1 MAKKS
6 KPAAQAPA
14 SNGESI
20 AGYFRKI
27 FAETP
32 KLLKTR
38 SNEKLLKRWL
48 ADHPDEKKVPD
59 SVKSSLSN
67 IKSVLRSKKRKRRK
81 ANAAAAAEIAAGPVA
96 VAVKKPKTMVLET
109 LEERIDDCLT
119 DARNLDKD
127 GLEEVIRLLRKARNG
142 VVWKLGQ

>member
-1 MAKKS
+1 MAKKR
-6 KPAAQAPA
+6 KPAASVPS

-20 AGYFRKI
+20 AGYFRKV
-27 FAETP
+27 FAEAP

-38 SNEKLLKRWL
+38 SNAKLLDRWL
-48 ADHPDEKKVPD
+48 VDHPGAREVPD

-81 ANAAAAAEIAAGPVA
+81 AKAAGAIAAVPVA
-96 VAVKKPKTMVLET
+96 VAVRQPKTSVLET
-109 LEERIDDCLT
+109 LEEQIDDCLT
-119 DARNLDKD
+119 AARKIDKE
-127 GLEEVIRLLRKARNG
+127 GLEDVIRLLRKARNA

>member
-1 MAKKS
+1 MAKKR
-6 KPAAQAPA
+6 KPAPP
-14 SNGESI
+14 SPSNNGESI
-20 AGYFRKI
+20 AGYFRKV

-38 SNEKLLKRWL
+38 SNAKLLERWL
-48 ADHPDEKKVPD
+48 VDHPDEKKVPD

-81 ANAAAAAEIAAGPVA
+81 AKAAAAEIAAGPVV
-96 VAVKKPKTMVLET
+96 VAVKQPKPSVLET

-119 DARNLDKD
+119 DARNLDKE
-127 GLEEVIRLLRKARNG
+127 GLEDVIRLLRKARNA

>member
-1 MAKKS
+1 MAKRR
-6 KPAAQAPA
+6 KPAASVPS

-20 AGYFRKI
+20 AGYFRKV
-27 FAETP
+27 FAEAP

-38 SNEKLLKRWL
+38 SNAKLLDRWL
-48 ADHPDEKKVPD
+48 VDHPGEKEVPD

-81 ANAAAAAEIAAGPVA
+81 ARAAAGAIAAVPVA
-96 VAVKKPKTMVLET
+96 VAVRQPKTSVLET
-109 LEERIDDCLT
+109 LEEQIDDCLT
-119 DARNLDKD
+119 AARKIDKE
-127 GLEEVIRLLRKARNG
+127 GLEDVIRLLRKARNA